1 MLNSKL
7 YYRDPY
13 IKSFDAEVLKQEKDQ
28 EGNWYVVLNQTAFYP
43 TGGGQPFDT
52 GTIAGQKVI
61 NVEEIDGEI
70 RHYLNAPLSETSGR
84 VEGEI
89 DWHRRFDHMQQHL
102 GQHILSAAFEQL
114 YDFETIGFHLGNEIV
129 TIDLETEALTQTEI
143 ERVETLANQAI
154 LENRPIEVKW
164 VTQEELTQYPLRKE
178 TKVKENIRLVI
189 IPDFDYN
196 GCGGTHPKATGEV
209 RALKILD
216 WERQKKKVRLQF
228 ICGDRVI
235 NQLGQKQKVLLQL
248 TKLLNAP
255 EQEMEQVVV
264 RLLEQRKV
272 MDKSVEQLKEELL
285 EYEAK
290 ELIEK
295 HQAASAVSEV
305 FQNRSI
311 QELQKLA
318 RMIIGKNEN
327 TAALLVSQQDDRLQL
342 VCARGS
348 ARTENMR
355 GLAQSA
361 FSLINGK
368 GGGNDSFAQGGGP
381 AQISGSE
388 LLQYLTQSLMANQEV
403 SR

>member
-13 IKSFDAEVLKQEKDQ
+13 IKSFDAEILKQEKDQ

-52 GTIAGQKVI
+52 GTIASQKVI

-114 YDFETIGFHLGNEIV
+114 YDSETIGFHLGNEIV

-143 ERVETLANQAI
+143 ERVETLANQVI

-164 VTQEELTQYPLRKE
+164 VTQSELAQYPLRKE

-228 ICGDRVI
+228 ICGDRLI

-264 RLLEQRKV
+264 RLLEQRKA

-355 GLAQSA
+355 SLAQSA

-388 LLQYLTQSLMANQEV
+388 LLQYLTQSLMAN
-403 SR
+403 

>member
-1 MLNSKL
+1 MLNSKI

-70 RHYLNAPLSETSGR
+70 RHYLHAPLSETSGR

-114 YDFETIGFHLGNEIV
+114 YDYETIGFHLGNEIV

-143 ERVETLANQAI
+143 ERVETLANQVI

-164 VTQEELTQYPLRKE
+164 VTQEELDQYPLRKE

-196 GCGGTHPKATGEV
+196 GCGGTHTKWTGEV

-255 EQEMEQVVV
+255 EEEMEQVVV
-264 RLLEQRKV
+264 RMLEQRKA

-355 GLAQSA
+355 SLAQSA

-388 LLQYLTQSLMANQEV
+388 LLQYLTQSLMTNQEV